1 MKQLQLQF
9 KNPREAQPLPSQWQL
24 LQEFDYDNRTGLLY
38 RKNKKTNI
46 FRPAGTIHN
55 ANGYKTHRT
64 DCNGKIRHTSR
75 IIYKM
80 HTGEE
85 PPIVDHIDGNSL
97 NNRLENLRAANYS
110 TNQFNA
116 ALRKD
121 NPFGIKNVRW
131 NKRSK
136 KWIVRIYAN
145 RKLVVLAY
153 TDDLE
158 LAELVAIEGRDK
170 YHGQYARHQ

>member
-1 MKQLQLQF
+1 MKQLELQF

-46 FRPAGTIHN
+46 FRPAGTIN
-55 ANGYKTHRT
+55 PTTGRRELTLNLKRYMQY
-64 DCNGKIRHTSR
+64 R
-75 IIYKM
+75 IIFKM

-85 PPIVDHIDGNSL
+85 PPIVDHIDGNPL

-116 ALRKD
+116 VLRRD
-121 NPFGIKNVRW
+121 NPFGIKNVYW
-131 NKRSK
+131 HKAAK
-136 KWIVRIYAN
+136 KWHIRIRANKKIV
-145 RKLVVLAY
+145 VSVF

-170 YHGQYARHQ
+170 YHGQYARHR